1 MKIQGIN
8 GAEAILRVLR
18 SMGVERIFASPGSE
32 WAPLWEA
39 LAKPYG
45 ADEVPQYMSTR
56 HEETAVAMATG
67 YAKATGKLPAVIIH
81 TTVGALHATMAL
93 RAALHERVPMVVLTG
108 ESIGFGDMNAPDPG
122 QQWLRVLADNGGPAK
137 LVRDVVKWSYALTNS
152 AILPATIQRACQ
164 LAMTAPRGPTFVS
177 ISMEHMFETM
187 ILEPRPADGTPAQ
200 PVASAQA
207 IDRAAQ
213 MLASAASPLIITD
226 EVGRTSGAV
235 KQLVALA
242 ELLAAPVVESSH
254 LGYVNFP
261 RDHPLH
267 AGLGGGDLAKGYLN
281 NSDCALLVDAVA
293 PWHPPSSAPGPNTRT
308 IVLSDDP
315 LHEHVPH
322 WGFRSDLVVQGA
334 TEASLAALLDRVKQ
348 LVGSGSRA
356 AQIEQWRAQHE
367 KRRATTRQEGRAAG
381 EKDVID
387 TAWVAHELNQIL
399 PDNAIVVDETITHRV
414 AILRQLDRLT
424 PGRYFEAAYGGL
436 GMGIGYAL
444 GIKAALPDRPII
456 NVIGDGS
463 FNYNPV
469 LGSFGVAQE
478 HKLAVMVVLFNNA
491 GYLSQKTGVPQYYP
505 DGFAVKTQR
514 FGDTSIEPMPE
525 YAMLAQAYDGYGETV
540 TKPADV
546 RAALLRGLEAI
557 NSGKLALID
566 MRLLPV
572 SKTARRS

>member
-45 ADEVPQYMSTR
+45 PDEVPQYMSTR

-67 YAKATGKLPAVIIH
+67 YAKATGKLPAVVIH

-108 ESIGFGDMNAPDPG
+108 ESIGFGDMSAPDPG

-164 LAMTAPRGPTFVS
+164 LAMSAPRGPTFVS

-187 ILEPRPADGTPAQ
+187 ILEPRPADGAPAQ

-207 IDRAAQ
+207 IESAAQ
-213 MLASAASPLIITD
+213 MLADAANPLIITD
-226 EVGRTSGAV
+226 EVGRTTEAV
-235 KQLVALA
+235 ERLVALA

-254 LGYVNFP
+254 LGYLNFP
-261 RDHPLH
+261 RDHALH
-267 AGLGGGDLAKGYLN
+267 AGVGGGDLVKGYLK
-281 NSDCALLVDAVA
+281 DADVVLLADSVA
-293 PWHPPSSAPGPNTRT
+293 PWHPPSSAPGANTRT

-315 LHEHVPH
+315 LHEQVPH
-322 WGFRSDLVVQGA
+322 WGFRSDVVVQGA
-334 TEASLAALLDRVKQ
+334 TEASLTALLERIKQ
-348 LVGSGSRA
+348 RIPAGARA
-356 AQIEQWRAQHE
+356 AKIEQWRAQHDQ
-367 KRRATTRQEGRAAG
+367 RRAAIRQEGRAAG

-387 TAWVAHELNQIL
+387 TAWVAHELNQVL

-444 GIKAALPDRPII
+444 GIKTAHPDRAVI
-456 NVIGDGS
+456 NVVGDGS

-478 HKLAVMVVLFNNA
+478 HRLPVMVVIFNNA
-491 GYLSQKTGVPQYYP
+491 GYLSQKGGVPQYYP
-505 DGFAVKTQR
+505 DGWAVKAQR
-514 FGDTSIEPMPE
+514 FGDTSIEPNPE
-525 YAMLAQAYDGYGETV
+525 YAMLARAYGGYGETV
-540 TKPADV
+540 TKPGEV
-546 RAALLRGLEAI
+546 RAALQRGLEAI
-557 NSGKLALID
+557 AGGKLALID